1 VTETHV
7 KETLESAIRRIS
19 RELTTRY
26 EDDPERDALEADED
40 FRRAVRL
47 LAADDVPVED
57 LERLAKGRPAVLSC
71 IAIAALMAHETV
83 RQEWIDWAI
92 GRLRRAS
99 LLEADFLLQAI
110 AERAAK
116 PVIAA
121 VLCEADDS
129 WEYREMPPLVTRFIE
144 RRLALGEQV
153 EAEHFEKHALQ
164 AREDEIETLLKG
176 LDLMPREIMGALDAW
191 SRNLVDLDFFRGLG
205 TVYETPPEGATTLVG
220 TRASAV
226 EAIIAAVSST
236 PKRSVILVAEHG
248 VGKTSVAHE
257 AIRRLTSSGWIAFEA
272 GAATVIAGQTFTGQL
287 EGRVADIVRRA
298 EGRPVLWLFPNLNEA
313 LWAGQHTR
321 SPHGVLDLLL
331 PHIETGRL
339 VLVAEVDPSAYETVL
354 QQRPRVATAFE
365 TVRLPPLGADDALHV
380 ARDALKEAKI
390 NAPPDETLHEASDLA
405 GHYLSGVA
413 APGGLL
419 RLLKATHEQ
428 VRRRGGTT
436 MKPDDLLD
444 TLSKASGLPLHVL
457 DPRAALDLEAVRE
470 FFSQRV
476 LGQPEAVDCLVER
489 IAMIKAGLTD
499 PTRPLGVFLFVG
511 PTGTGKTE
519 IAKALAEFL
528 FGSSE
533 RLVRLDMSEYKTA
546 ESFERLLADAS
557 DDPRHRSLISAVSR
571 EPFSVVLLDEF
582 ERAHPNIWDLF
593 LQVFDDG
600 RLTGQ
605 SGGTADFRHC
615 VVILTSNIGSVIPA
629 EVGPGFVSRM
639 GNFRE
644 EAVERAVRQSFRP
657 ELVNRL
663 DRIIFFRPLK
673 REQMRVLLHHELA
686 GVLGRRGLRMQ
697 PWAVEWDEA
706 AIDFLLEQGF
716 SHELGA
722 RPLKRAVE
730 RYLLAPLALAIVERQ
745 FPEGDQFLLIS
756 ARNGK
761 ALDVA
766 FIDPDEEADEAAPI
780 SKGGPVSLK
789 SLVGGGEGTEAEVE
803 YLRAEIERLRTVLG
817 SDEWRT
823 RKDDAL
829 EATTDPGLWDTE
841 ERFEVLGHAEYLDR
855 IDAAMRT
862 AEGLLVRLSARHE
875 QGSPAGR
882 LVTLLAQRLYLL
894 DRAVT
899 GIDAGVPP
907 DAYLD
912 VRPDSSDD
920 EGAAKDFAR
929 RLLAM
934 YRGWAER
941 RGMRV
946 QELDG
951 GLLAISGLGASTIL
965 GPEAGRHVLE
975 VPRSEG
981 AQSFERVIAEV
992 RVVPRPPGPAG
1003 LDGDPVADVHA
1014 ALEAVPATTT
1024 TVRRYREEPS
1034 PLVRDAVRKWRTGR
1048 LDRVLAGDFDVVV

>member
-1 VTETHV
+1 MTETHV
-7 KETLESAIRRIS
+7 TETLESAIRRMS
-19 RELTTRY
+19 RELTTRH
-26 EDDPERDALEADED
+26 EDDPEREALEADED

-47 LAADDVPVED
+47 LAAEEVPVED
-57 LERLAKGRPAVLSC
+57 LARLSKGRPAVLAC

-83 RQEWIDWAI
+83 PEEWIDWAI

-99 LLEADFLLQAI
+99 LVEADFLLEAI
-110 AERAAK
+110 ADRATK

-153 EAEHFEKHALQ
+153 EAEHFERHALQ

-176 LDLMPREIMGALDAW
+176 LDLMPREIMGALDTW
-191 SRNLVDLDFFRGLG
+191 RRNLVDLDFFRGLG

-220 TRASAV
+220 TRAGAV
-226 EAIIAAVSST
+226 DAIVGAVSST
-236 PKRSVILVAEHG
+236 PKRSVVLVAEHG
-248 VGKTSVAHE
+248 VGKTAVAYE
-257 AIRRLTSSGWIAFEA
+257 AIRRLSSSGWIAFEA
-272 GAATVIAGQTFTGQL
+272 GAAAVIAGQTFTGQL

-339 VLVAEVDPSAYETVL
+339 VLVAEADPAAYETIL
-354 QQRPRVATAFE
+354 QQRPRVASAFE
-365 TVRLPPLGADDALHV
+365 TVRLSPLGEDDALLV
-380 ARDALKEAKI
+380 ARDALQEAGIK
-390 NAPPDETLHEASDLA
+390 APADETLQQASELA
-405 GHYLSGVA
+405 GQYLSGVA

-419 RLLKATHEQ
+419 HLLKATHEQ
-428 VRRRGGTT
+428 VRRRGGKAI
-436 MKPDDLLD
+436 KPDDLLD

-457 DPRAALDLEAVRE
+457 DPRALLDLESVRE

-476 LGQPEAVDCLVER
+476 LGQPEAIDCLVER

-533 RLVRLDMSEYKTA
+533 RLVRLDMSEFKTP

-582 ERAHPNIWDLF
+582 EKAHPNIWDLF

-605 SGGTADFRHC
+605 SGRTADFRHC
-615 VVILTSNIGSVIPA
+615 VVILTSNVGSVIPA
-629 EVGPGFVSRM
+629 EAGPGFVSRL
-639 GNFRE
+639 GTFRE

-663 DRIIFFRPLK
+663 DRIVVFQPLK

-686 GVLGRRGLRMQ
+686 DVLGRRGLRMQ

-706 AIDFLLEQGF
+706 AIDFLLERGF
-716 SHELGA
+716 THELGA

-730 RYLLAPLALAIVERQ
+730 RYLLAPLAIAIVERQ

-766 FIDPDEEADEAAPI
+766 FIDPDDEEDEAAPI
-780 SKGGPVSLK
+780 SKGGPLSLE
-789 SLVGGGEGTEAEVE
+789 SLVGGAEGTKAEVKH
-803 YLRAEIERLRTVLG
+803 LRAEIGRIRTVLQ
-817 SDEWRT
+817 SDDWRA
-823 RKDDAL
+823 RKDEAL
-829 EATTDPGLWDTE
+829 AAANDPGLWETDG
-841 ERFEVLGHAEYLDR
+841 RFAVLGHAEYLDR

-862 AEGLLVRLSARHE
+862 AEGLLQRLTARHE
-875 QGSPAGR
+875 QGQPTR
-882 LVTLLAQRLYLL
+882 RIVTLLAQRLYVL
-894 DRAVT
+894 DRALA
-899 GIDAGVPP
+899 GLDDGVPP
-907 DAYLD
+907 DAYVA
-912 VRPDSSDD
+912 VRPESTNAD
-920 EGAAKDFAR
+920 GAAEAFAR
-929 RLLAM
+929 RLLTM
-934 YRGWAER
+934 YRSWADR

-946 QELDG
+946 EEFDG
-951 GLLAISGLGASTIL
+951 GFLAVSGLGASTIL

-975 VPRSEG
+975 VPSTAR
-981 AQSFERVIAEV
+981 AFQRVIAEV
-992 RVVPRPPGPAG
+992 SVVPRSPDPAG
-1003 LDGDPVADVHA
+1003 PDGDRVAAIRA
-1014 ALEAVPATTT
+1014 ALEAAPAAATI
-1024 TVRRYREEPS
+1024 VRRYREEPS

>member
-7 KETLESAIRRIS
+7 TETLESAIRRIS
-19 RELTTRY
+19 RELTTRH
-26 EDDPERDALEADED
+26 EDDPDRQALEADED

-47 LAADDVPVED
+47 LAAEEVPLED
-57 LERLAKGRPAVLSC
+57 LARLSKGRPAVLAC
-71 IAIAALMAHETV
+71 IAIAAIMAHETV
-83 RQEWIDWAI
+83 PEEWIDWAI

-99 LLEADFLLQAI
+99 LLEADFLLQAV
-110 AERAAK
+110 AERATK

-176 LDLMPREIMGALDAW
+176 LDLMPREIMGALDSW
-191 SRNLVDLDFFRGLG
+191 RRNLIDLDFFRGLG

-236 PKRSVILVAEHG
+236 PPRSVVLVAEHG

-257 AIRRLTSSGWIAFEA
+257 AIRRLTTSGWIAFEA
-272 GAATVIAGQTFTGQL
+272 GAAAVIAGQTFTGQL
-287 EGRVADIVRRA
+287 EGRVADIVRHA
-298 EGRPVLWLFPNLNEA
+298 EGRPVLWIFPNLNEA
-313 LWAGQHTR
+313 LWTGQHMR
-321 SPHGVLDLLL
+321 SPQGVLDLLL

-339 VLVAEVDPSAYETVL
+339 VLVAEADPAAYETVL
-354 QQRPRVATAFE
+354 QQRPRVASAFE
-365 TVRLPPLGADDALHV
+365 TIRLPPLGEDDALRV
-380 ARDALKEAKI
+380 ARDVLKEAEIK
-390 NAPPDETLHEASDLA
+390 PPSDETLHEAFDLA

-428 VRRRGGTT
+428 VKQRGG
-436 MKPDDLLD
+436 KAIEPDDLLD
-444 TLSKASGLPLHVL
+444 TLSKASGLPLHIL
-457 DPRAALDLEAVRE
+457 DPRALLDLESVRE

-476 LGQPEAVDCLVER
+476 LGQPEAIDCLVER

-533 RLVRLDMSEYKTA
+533 RLVRLDMSEFKTP

-557 DDPRHRSLISAVSR
+557 DDPRHRSLISSVSR

-582 ERAHPNIWDLF
+582 EKAHPNIWDVF

-605 SGGTADFRHC
+605 SGSTADFRHC
-615 VVILTSNIGSVIPA
+615 VLILTSNVGSVIPA
-629 EVGPGFVSRM
+629 EAGPGFVSRL
-639 GNFRE
+639 GTFRE
-644 EAVERAVRQSFRP
+644 ETVERAVRQAFRP

-663 DRIIFFRPLK
+663 DRIVVFRPLK
-673 REQMRVLLHHELA
+673 REQMRVILHHELA
-686 GVLGRRGLRMQ
+686 DVLGRRGLRMK

-716 SHELGA
+716 THELGA

-745 FPEGDQFLLIS
+745 VPEGDQFLLIS
-756 ARNGK
+756 AGNGK

-766 FIDPDEEADEAAPI
+766 FIDPDEEDEAAPI
-780 SKGGPVSLK
+780 SKGGALSLEA
-789 SLVGGGEGTEAEVE
+789 LVGGAEGTEAEVK
-803 YLRAEIERLRTVLG
+803 YLRAEIERIRAVVG
-817 SDEWRT
+817 SDDWRA
-823 RKDDAL
+823 RKDEAL
-829 EATTDPGLWDTE
+829 AASNDPGLWETE
-841 ERFEVLGHAEYLDR
+841 GRFEVLGHAEYLDR

-862 AEGLLVRLSARHE
+862 AEGLLQRLTARDR
-875 QGSPAGR
+875 QRQPTSR
-882 LVTLLAQRLYLL
+882 LVTLLAQRLYVL
-894 DRAVT
+894 DRALA
-899 GIDAGVPP
+899 GLEEGVPP
-907 DAYLD
+907 DAYVA
-912 VRPDSSDD
+912 VRPDSTNGDGTA
-920 EGAAKDFAR
+920 EAFAR
-929 RLLAM
+929 QLLTM
-934 YRGWAER
+934 YRNWADR

-946 QELDG
+946 EEFEDG
-951 GLLAISGLGASTIL
+951 ILAVSGLGASTIL

-975 VPRSEG
+975 VPRSPR
-981 AQSFERVIAEV
+981 SFTRVIADV
-992 RVVPRPPGPAG
+992 SVVPRSPGTGAN
-1003 LDGDPVADVHA
+1003 GDPVAEARA
-1014 ALEAVPATTT
+1014 ALEAVPVTTT

-1034 PLVRDAVRKWRTGR
+1034 PLVRDTVRKWRTGR
-1048 LDRVLAGDFDVVV
+1048 LDRVFAGDFDVVA